1 MFIQLVG
8 CTPLCSIDM
17 AAVAKIPACDFVQA
31 VFYIN
36 DCYIAPFLCQL
47 WLALQNSH

>member
-36 DCYIAPFLCQL
+36 DCYIAPFY
-47 WLALQNSH
+47 ANYG